1 MIGLSGRKLASSADE
16 ATLFERFVN
25 YIIYSLDYPGIF
37 TGNEDLLDSVCVGGP
52 EDTGIDGLGIKVND
66 SLVSSTNDIEEIA
79 AISRKIDVE
88 FIFIQSKKSTKFDI
102 AELSSFGNGVK
113 NFLADK
119 AFLSENA
126 KIKAIREVKD
136 FIYSDQKIISKLDHH
151 PDLFLYYVTT
161 GIEPTDPTFTGIQK
175 HLKDELSERIFA
187 NVEVKTV
194 GGKQLIKFCR
204 ELENKFD
211 VQINVLDIFPL
222 TVDRNED
229 IKKAY
234 AFTCQASEF
243 MKVLSKEDGSLR
255 RSLFNNNV
263 RDYLGNKGAIN
274 NEIETTINT
283 DPEMFLLCNNGITI
297 VCTEF
302 DQIRDKLVRIE
313 NPQIVN
319 GCQTSNCIF
328 NSHMVSGLNKI
339 KLLVKLISTDNHSIT
354 NMIVRGTN
362 KQNQVLD
369 EAFEGTSPFHQDVL
383 EPFFISLNH
392 DPKIYYERRAR
403 QYSNDPLIKK
413 TQIVNLRILT
423 QTFVSMFLNSPHE
436 SHRHEAKLLEKYASD
451 NQSRKIF
458 KEEHGPYP
466 YYVCGLTWYMFEKY
480 FKELKINPKYKT
492 YRFHLFWI
500 FRMSLGEFPPVLSKT
515 KVLEDYCQKLMNL
528 LGEPNSRSK
537 FLKSSRFLT
546 TPNLNGALLKVV
558 LQSRTEKN
566 SPIYFRNWLVN
577 AL

>member
-1 MIGLSGRKLASSADE
+1 MP
-16 ATLFERFVN
+16 
-25 YIIYSLDYPGIF
+25 SL
-37 TGNEDLLDSVCVGGP
+37 
-52 EDTGIDGLGIKVND
+52 
-66 SLVSSTNDIEEIA
+66 
-79 AISRKIDVE
+79 
-88 FIFIQSKKSTKFDI
+88 
-102 AELSSFGNGVK
+102 
-113 NFLADK
+113 
-119 AFLSENA
+119 
-126 KIKAIREVKD
+126 
-136 FIYSDQKIISKLDHH
+136 
-151 PDLFLYYVTT
+151 
-161 GIEPTDPTFTGIQK
+161 
-175 HLKDELSERIFA
+175 
-187 NVEVKTV
+187 
-194 GGKQLIKFCR
+194 
-204 ELENKFD
+204 
-211 VQINVLDIFPL
+211 
-222 TVDRNED
+222 
-229 IKKAY
+229 
-234 AFTCQASEF
+234 CQASEF

-528 LGEPNSRSK
+528 LGEPQFQEQIPKVLQVFDDSQSQW
-537 FLKSSRFLT
+537 SIAQSRFAIKDRKEFT
-546 TPNLNGALLKVV
+546 DLLSK
-558 LQSRTEKN
+558 LARER
-566 SPIYFRNWLVN
+566 FVN
-577 AL
+577 NQKEPVRIDDRIWYAWYYLEE